1 MEKSKK
7 RRSVSHTDWDAI
19 DTDLKATDYTQD
31 GDTLV
36 VKDKGSAEKG
46 GRTKGT
52 DLQQSTV
59 KPDEGTDKQYRGT
72 DITKVSTDSFVE
84 GTAEIKDQVS
94 GESDTLTAPTITS
107 TPTLT
112 VFGMMRL
119 LHKFLSQ

>member
-7 RRSVSHTDWDAI
+7 KRSISKQGR
-19 DTDLKATDYTQD
+19 KAVKSSKD

-46 GRTKGT
+46 GSTKST

-59 KPDEGTDKQYRGT
+59 KPNEGTDKQNGGN
-72 DITKVSTDSFVE
+72 DKTKVSTNSFVE
-84 GTAEIKDQVS
+84 GTAKIKDQAS
-94 GESDTLTAPTITS
+94 GESDNPTVQTMTS

-112 VFGMMRL
+112 VFGDDETIA
-119 LHKFLSQ
+119 